1 MLASYDDV
9 LSIHSRHAALMTLTA
24 SKACWCAHQSEELS
38 HIHIRRGQKMVLNL
52 INQRK
57 RDNEVQYHVP
67 EEGRRERPCKAI
79 KTAAEKIVILVRPSR
94 KRSGGFL
101 NLNVAARQ
109 RIATGV
115 DCCKPSFKVF

>member
-1 MLASYDDV
+1 
-9 LSIHSRHAALMTLTA
+9 
-24 SKACWCAHQSEELS
+24 
-38 HIHIRRGQKMVLNL
+38 MVLNL